1 MKTFT
6 YSQARQNLSDV
17 LNKAK
22 SDDVLIRRRGGD
34 VFRVIQVLQEGSPFD
49 VKGVK
54 TKVPTKDILSAIRE
68 GRKR

>member
-1 MKTFT
+1 MKTYT

-34 VFRVIQVLQEGSPFD
+34 TFRVIQVTQKGSPLD
-49 VKGVK
+49 IDGVN
-54 TKVPTKDILSAIRE
+54 TKVTTKDILSAIRDV
-68 GRKR
+68 RKR

>member
-1 MKTFT
+1 MKTYT

-34 VFRVIQVLQEGSPFD
+34 MFRVIPVTQKGSPLD
-49 VKGVK
+49 VDGVK
-54 TKVPTKDILSAIRE
+54 TKVTTKDILSAIRDV
-68 GRKR
+68 RKR